1 MASTRE
7 VLSDDNKT
15 LRVVQ
20 QEPADKPAALV
31 ETLAVGPVKSVV
43 VLADGQ
49 QNIDAALKPRLIQ
62 LLGRGLLRAVREAQA
77 LCVVRAGFDGLL
89 GSVLADSG
97 QGMQVL
103 GVAPSGR
110 VVVPGEERDAEA
122 DAVPPVSGLTHLLLS
137 TAGPWG
143 SVGAAL
149 PNEGQP

>member
-62 LLGRGLLRAVREAQA
+62 LLGRGLLRAVREA
-77 LCVVRAGFDGLL
+77 
-89 GSVLADSG
+89 
-97 QGMQVL
+97 
-103 GVAPSGR
+103 
-110 VVVPGEERDAEA
+110 
-122 DAVPPVSGLTHLLLS
+122 
-137 TAGPWG
+137 
-143 SVGAAL
+143 
-149 PNEGQP
+149 